1 MTLLTV
7 GLNHTTAP
15 LSVRE
20 TAAFPPE
27 QFDSALDDF
36 LRLPHVEEGAILSTC
51 NRTELYAVTD
61 APGDANLRD
70 WLCHQ
75 RGLPCADMTQHF
87 YVYRDR
93 DTVRHSLR
101 VAAGLDSMILG
112 EPQILGQMK
121 NAYRSARA
129 ARGAGPLLTRLFEHS
144 FAVAKQIRSQTDIGA
159 NPVSVAYAGVSLARQ
174 IFADLGTTCA
184 MFIGAGETI
193 DLAARYLAETGVRRM
208 VFANRSLDRAQA
220 LATRYHG
227 YAIALSDIAGHLAEA
242 DMVVSSTA
250 APGYMVHLSQL
261 KAAVKQRRRKPMF
274 VLDLAVPRDI
284 DPAAGE
290 LEDIYLYSVD
300 DLQSVID
307 DNMASRQQAARL
319 ANGMLDARIEEYIDW
334 LDSRQA
340 TDTIRIMRERAHQA
354 RAQVMAQARRR
365 IARGDAAEDVL
376 DFVGHTLTNKLM
388 HAPSATLRKAR
399 GAHQQELLTGA
410 RALFQI
416 EDAFDHSMEPLSNSD
431 ADQGKNDQ

>member
-7 GLNHTTAP
+7 GLNHNTAP

-27 QFDSALDDF
+27 QFNSALDDF

-61 APGDANLRD
+61 APGDAHLRD
-70 WLCHQ
+70 WLCAQ
-75 RGLPCADMTQHF
+75 RGLSSADMAKHF
-87 YVYRDR
+87 YIYRDR

-121 NAYRSARA
+121 TAYRSARA

-144 FAVAKQIRSQTDIGA
+144 FAVAKQIRTETNIGA

-227 YAIALSDIAGHLAEA
+227 YAIALADVPAHLAEA
-242 DMVVSSTA
+242 DMVISSTA
-250 APGYMVHLSQL
+250 APGYLVHFSQL

-307 DNMASRQQAARL
+307 DNKASRQQAAQL
-319 ANGMLDARIEEYIDW
+319 ADGMLDPRIEEYIDW

-340 TDTIRIMRERAHQA
+340 TDTIKILRQ
-354 RAQVMAQARRR
+354 RAQASQDDVLNKARQRL
-365 IARGDAAEDVL
+365 ARGEPVDDVL
-376 DFVGHTLTNKLM
+376 EFIGRTLTNKLM

-399 GAHQQELLTGA
+399 GAQQQELLSGA
-410 RALFQI
+410 RTLFQI
-416 EDAFDHSMEPLSNSD
+416 EDAFDHTDDPDHSL
-431 ADQGKNDQ
+431 